1 MGSYLFKNAS
11 DPDIYHVE
19 FENEYKR
26 EPNITIKTRN
36 VIWIDP
42 NINNNENSKIQKLM
56 KQNLSNDYEIKTY
69 DKISNAIEEI
79 KNIKFKKTFI
89 ILSAKLIEE
98 FNTEINKIKTNIYI
112 IPELIIFT
120 SETSK
125 KSIET
130 KPPKLIFFNK
140 NLVFC
145 NHNNLITYLNV
156 SENYHLNIDINSNNN
171 DITNFSSFND
181 DNNFFIFEYITSIND
196 LILPIR
202 YSSFIWEPSKSEIDD
217 FNKFLIKKYQ
227 NCYNELNLLMNQI
240 LTDYEVPIEILVK
253 YWLRLYTFNEPK
265 IYLII
270 NEGLNEGNDQYDIF
284 TRVSYSGL
292 RLNGIKSLVNKP
304 LYRGSKITL
313 DEIKFIEEKINNK
326 KKNKKIPECICYS
339 KSFLSF
345 SEDFT
350 VGIKFLI
357 EKKKYLQK
365 NDRFCFFLI
374 NSGDEKKMISQLS
387 NANIQDISRYKENEI
402 LFFPFS
408 CFEINSIKQKKMKDL
423 YNNEILN
430 KNSKIKGQMES
441 LLSIDKNEIYYEIIL
456 DYLGK
461 YSEEIGKIK
470 EKIPLTKFA
479 ENIFTTEIFNKKKL
493 KDSDKFAFDIS
504 RFIKGSYNNFITANY
519 NISEDDAN
527 KKIFIINGTKKNI
540 DKIKNC
546 EIMLSNKKII
556 KFQNQYKFKK
566 GKYSFTFYFKEDLTN
581 LNDLFKNCSTLYK
594 LDFSNFKKNSIQEM
608 SYMFF
613 ECNSLIEIYIN
624 DFKTENVTDMSHLFH
639 KCSSLKKLSLSKFNT
654 QKVNNMNHMFSD
666 CSSLTELNLSNFNTI
681 NVKNMNGMFFKCES
695 LTELNLSNFNT
706 KNVTSMSWMFSNCS
720 SLKNL
725 KISNFN
731 TNNVTDM
738 SYMFND
744 CSSLTKL
751 DLSNFSTINVTDM
764 SSMFNGCSKM
774 NSLNISSFNTDKTKY
789 FQEIFKKLNPSCKV
803 ECKNKFLMT
812 KIYC

>member
-1 MGSYLFKNAS
+1 
-11 DPDIYHVE
+11 
-19 FENEYKR
+19 
-26 EPNITIKTRN
+26 
-36 VIWIDP
+36 
-42 NINNNENSKIQKLM
+42 
-56 KQNLSNDYEIKTY
+56 
-69 DKISNAIEEI
+69 
-79 KNIKFKKTFI
+79 
-89 ILSAKLIEE
+89 
-98 FNTEINKIKTNIYI
+98 
-112 IPELIIFT
+112 
-120 SETSK
+120 
-125 KSIET
+125 
-130 KPPKLIFFNK
+130 
-140 NLVFC
+140 
-145 NHNNLITYLNV
+145 
-156 SENYHLNIDINSNNN
+156 
-171 DITNFSSFND
+171 
-181 DNNFFIFEYITSIND
+181 
-196 LILPIR
+196 
-202 YSSFIWEPSKSEIDD
+202 
-217 FNKFLIKKYQ
+217 
-227 NCYNELNLLMNQI
+227 MNQI

-253 YWLRLYTFNEPK
+253 YWLRLYTFNEPN

-292 RLNGIKSLVNKP
+292 RLKGLKSLVNVP

-313 DEIKFIEEKINNK
+313 DEIKYIEDKINNK

-345 SEDFT
+345 SEEFT
-350 VGIKFLI
+350 VGIKFLTL
-357 EKKKYLQK
+357 KKNYLDK
-365 NDRFCFFLI
+365 NDRFCFFQI
-374 NSGDEKKMISQLS
+374 NSGDEKEMNNKLS
-387 NANIQDISRYKENEI
+387 NANIQEISLYKEKEI

-408 CFEINSIKQKKMKDL
+408 CFEISSIKQKKMEEF
-423 YNNEILN
+423 YNYEIVN
-430 KNSKIKGQMES
+430 KNSLEGQINN
-441 LLSIDKNEIYYEIIL
+441 LLSSFDKNEIYYEIIL
-456 DYLGK
+456 NYLGK
-461 YSEEIGKIK
+461 YSEEIEKIK

-479 ENIFTTEIFNKKKL
+479 ENIFTTEVFNKKKL

-504 RFIKGSYNNFITANY
+504 QFIKGSYNNYITANY
-519 NISEDDAN
+519 NISEDDAD
-527 KKIFIINGTKKNI
+527 KKVFIINGTKKNI
-540 DKIKNC
+540 DIIKNC
-546 EIMLSNKKII
+546 EIMSSKKKII

-566 GKYSFTFYFKEDLTN
+566 GKYTFTFYFKEDLTN

-613 ECNSLIEIYIN
+613 ECNSLIEIDIN
-624 DFKTENVTDMSHLFH
+624 DFQTENVTDMSHLFH
-639 KCSSLKKLSLSKFNT
+639 KCSSLKKLILSKFNT

-666 CSSLTELNLSNFNTI
+666 CSSLTELKISNFNTI

-774 NSLNISSFNTDKTKY
+774 ISLNISSFNCDKTKY
-789 FQEIFKKLNPSCKV
+789 FQEMFKKLNPSCKI
-803 ECKNKFLMT
+803 ECKNKLLMS
-812 KIYC
+812 KFFF